1 MGNAIIPLA
10 LNMIIDD
17 VGWHNG
23 RDERYKNRPSRSGL
37 PRFHHPN
44 DVLALNEIGK
54 KLNMKIVCSLVIGE
68 WDRRN
73 VLRGVPHVTWD
84 PEGWDAAGEMD
95 MEYTERYFKALEE
108 SEYLDYA
115 LHGLLHGYYEDGKL
129 VTEMH
134 FYKGSKRGADGNWD
148 VKWLPPEEFEEA
160 VRLFF
165 EIYNDWGFK
174 KKVKTFASPCGCLG
188 TPEDEGNKIYA
199 NILKKYGI
207 TVWGNRWPCFK
218 ESSETLEELMLVK
231 TYGKIP
237 WDAYD
242 VDPRL
247 LEISTKEN
255 GKEIF
260 PSFVGHLT
268 NFIRFN
274 PENNFERVDD
284 WANYF
289 LKQAEE
295 FGIMLA
301 RDIEFSAAQALYQ
314 RFAEISEDENT
325 VTIDAST
332 VDSMKTIAEKNIV
345 YVSIRNGKV
354 PTVCDGGE
362 ISLYEEKRDFK
373 TYKIVRN
380 GEAKITVSLKD
391 EV

>member
-1 MGNAIIPLA
+1 MKQKSTNRNIQKTGTSTKFELTNGVLPIAMNQYAEMGL
-10 LNMIIDD
+10 
-17 VGWHNG
+17 
-23 RDERYKNRPSRSGL
+23 S
-37 PRFHHPN
+37 
-44 DVLALNEIGK
+44 
-54 KLNMKIVCSLVIGE
+54 
-68 WDRRN
+68 
-73 VLRGVPHVTWD
+73 
-84 PEGWDAAGEMD
+84 
-95 MEYTERYFKALEE
+95 
-108 SEYLDYA
+108 
-115 LHGLLHGYYEDGKL
+115 
-129 VTEMH
+129 
-134 FYKGSKRGADGNWD
+134 
-148 VKWLPPEEFEEA
+148 EFEEA

>member
-37 PRFHHPN
+37 PRLHHPN

-54 KLNMKIVCSLVIGE
+54 KLNMKIVCSLVLGE
-68 WDRRN
+68 WDRKN
-73 VLRGVPHVTWD
+73 ILRGVPHVTWD
-84 PEGWDAAGEMD
+84 PEGWDAAGAID
-95 MEYTERYFKALEE
+95 LEYTERYFKALEE

-115 LHGLLHGYYEDGKL
+115 LHGLQHGYYVDGKL
-129 VTEMH
+129 ITECP
-134 FYKGSKRGADGNWD
+134 YYPYSKKDENGNRI
-148 VKWLPPEEFEEA
+148 VNWLPPEEFEEV

-174 KKVKTFASPCGCLG
+174 KKIRIFASPGGCLG

-199 NILKKYGI
+199 DILKKYGI
-207 TVWGNRWPCFK
+207 TVWGNRWPCF
-218 ESSETLEELMLVK
+218 EQSSETLEELMLVK

-284 WANYF
+284 WVNYF

-314 RFAEISEDENT
+314 RFATLTEEENEIK
-325 VTIDAST
+325 IDTAA
-332 VDSMKTIAEKNIV
+332 VDAKATIAEKNTSAAFQARLVLSAGIL
-345 YVSIRNGKV
+345 SLSHKIFHGLPV
-354 PTVCDGGE
+354 PTSISTSSRREMVC
-362 ISLYEEKRDFK
+362 
-373 TYKIVRN
+373 
-380 GEAKITVSLKD
+380 ITLLMS
-391 EV
+391 